1 MSPTERNAVRSRVR
15 LTQMFVVETAVR
27 LFNQQG
33 YDRTS
38 MNEIAG
44 ALGITKAALYYH
56 FAGKEEILV
65 AGITRATETV
75 QAEIK
80 ASLNQQDSAQG
91 QVDSFVRA
99 YGQALLDP
107 IIRCLVLADERVL
120 GSEGQAKIRNCKHE
134 HQRQLEALLVNAGAS
149 ASERRAIALMA
160 FGAIN
165 WTAKTFG
172 ERAEIELGAVVD
184 VVLKLIRSTLSEP
197 LGKI

>member
-1 MSPTERNAVRSRVR
+1 MSPTERNAVRCRVR
-15 LTQMFVVETAVR
+15 LNQMSVVETAVR

-56 FAGKEEILV
+56 FASKEEILV

-80 ASLNQQDSAQG
+80 ASVNQEDSAQG
-91 QVDSFVRA
+91 QVDSFVRT
-99 YGQALLDP
+99 YGKALHDP

-120 GSEGQAKIRNCKHE
+120 GIEGQAKIRNCKRE
-134 HQRQLEALLVNAGAS
+134 HQRQLEALLFNAGAS

-165 WTAKTFG
+165 WTAKTFEG
-172 ERAEIELGAVVD
+172 RAEMELGRVVGA
-184 VVLKLIRSTLSEP
+184 VLKLIRSALSEP
-197 LGKI
+197 LSKI